1 VWCQRPRRRERFNDS
16 FLPLARVLSRAWF
29 ARLSTSKLL
38 PLRSAGAVIHSFDS
52 ARATR
57 ELETTRRWSPFRRLA
72 AIAAVLLLTTSRAAA
87 QTAALVGGTVIDGS
101 GKPGIPNAVVVVT
114 RDRLACVGTAEQCP
128 VPRGATRV
136 DVTGRFLTPG
146 LVDAHV
152 HFSQT
157 GWVDGRPDGISAPA
171 LYPYAETA
179 RALRANP
186 SRWYRSYLC
195 SGVTAVYDVGG
206 HPWTT
211 ALPAQAERDSMAPH
225 VRAAGPLLTYAPAR
239 ALDVDD
245 EIYTFLPMA
254 TSADVRASVA
264 RLKAMG
270 ASAVKVLYLASAP
283 AQQRE
288 HDARL
293 AEVGAAARAAGLDL
307 IVHATELRGAKA
319 ALRAGAVMLVHSV
332 EDEPLDDEFITL
344 LQTTRAIY
352 APTLL
357 VGRNAV
363 RAFAAII
370 LGTRDPI
377 DDPGGCVD
385 SNTVAKTEAVA
396 PLRLL
401 IKDFTRASERVL
413 RGLDAAD
420 VRSAM
425 MADNLRRVYAMGAT
439 IVVGTDAGNPLEFHG
454 PSIFSEMEAMQAA
467 GLSAADIVVMA
478 TRNGAQALGRL
489 KDFGTLDA
497 GKLADLL
504 VLTEDPRKDV
514 RAFRSLTHVMRGG
527 RLFARA
533 ALAQLN

>member
-1 VWCQRPRRRERFNDS
+1 
-16 FLPLARVLSRAWF
+16 
-29 ARLSTSKLL
+29 
-38 PLRSAGAVIHSFDS
+38 
-52 ARATR
+52 
-57 ELETTRRWSPFRRLA
+57 
-72 AIAAVLLLTTSRAAA
+72 
-87 QTAALVGGTVIDGS
+87 
-101 GKPGIPNAVVVVT
+101 
-114 RDRLACVGTAEQCP
+114 
-128 VPRGATRV
+128 
-136 DVTGRFLTPG
+136 
-146 LVDAHV
+146 
-152 HFSQT
+152 
-157 GWVDGRPDGISAPA
+157 
-171 LYPYAETA
+171 
-179 RALRANP
+179 
-186 SRWYRSYLC
+186 
-195 SGVTAVYDVGG
+195 
-206 HPWTT
+206 
-211 ALPAQAERDSMAPH
+211 
-225 VRAAGPLLTYAPAR
+225 
-239 ALDVDD
+239 
-245 EIYTFLPMA
+245 
-254 TSADVRASVA
+254 
-264 RLKAMG
+264 
-270 ASAVKVLYLASAP
+270 
-283 AQQRE
+283 
-288 HDARL
+288 
-293 AEVGAAARAAGLDL
+293 
-307 IVHATELRGAKA
+307 
-319 ALRAGAVMLVHSV
+319 
-332 EDEPLDDEFITL
+332 
-344 LQTTRAIY
+344 
-352 APTLL
+352 
-357 VGRNAV
+357 V

-533 ALAQLN
+533 ALAQRN

>member
-1 VWCQRPRRRERFNDS
+1 MLREI
-16 FLPLARVLSRAWF
+16 ARVGLDM
-29 ARLSTSKLL
+29 
-38 PLRSAGAVIHSFDS
+38 PV
-52 ARATR
+52 ATR
-57 ELETTRRWSPFRRLA
+57 TTLEISTRQNRRHSAPQRLGGR
-72 AIAAVLLLTTSRAAA
+72 IAAARTGVRVAFVLGMCSEPMMA
-87 QTAALVGGTVIDGS
+87 QGTALVGGTIIDGT
-101 GKPGIPNAVVVVT
+101 GGPAIPNGVVVVT
-114 RDRLACVGTAEQCP
+114 RDRLACVGTSEQCP
-128 VPRGATRV
+128 VPAGATRV
-136 DVTGRFLTPG
+136 DVTGRFVTPG

-171 LYPYAETA
+171 LYPYPETA

-186 SRWYRSYLC
+186 ARWYRSYLC

-211 ALPAQAERDSMAPH
+211 ALPAQVERDSMAPH
-225 VRAAGPLLTYAPAR
+225 VRAAGPLVTYAPAK

-254 TSADVRASVA
+254 TSADVRASVDK
-264 RLKAMG
+264 LKAMG
-270 ASAVKVLYLASAP
+270 ASAVKVWYLASSP
-283 AQQRE
+283 AEQRE

-293 AEVGAAARAAGLDL
+293 AEAGAAARAAGLDL

-319 ALRAGAVMLVHSV
+319 ALKAGAVMLVHSV

-352 APTLL
+352 TPTLL

-363 RAFAAII
+363 HAFASII
-370 LGTRDPI
+370 LGTRYPI
-377 DDPGGCVD
+377 DDPGRCVD
-385 SNTVAKTEAVA
+385 SNTVAKTNAVA

-401 IKDFTRASERVL
+401 IKDFTRASQRVM
-413 RGLDAAD
+413 RGLDDAE

-425 MADNLRRVYAMGAT
+425 MADNLRRVYATGAT

-454 PSIFSEMEAMQAA
+454 PSIFSEMDAMQAA

-478 TRNGAQALGRL
+478 TRNGAQAMRRL
-489 KDFGTLDA
+489 NDFGTLEA

-504 VLTEDPRKDV
+504 ILAEDPRKDV
-514 RAFRSLTHVMRGG
+514 RAFRSLTHVMRAG
-527 RLFARA
+527 RLFEQV
-533 ALAQLN
+533 ALAQRN